1 MNSTTDILKK
11 MEKNAKLYDKPIYK
25 IGLCEGI
32 HPLPVNEYV
41 FGSII
46 EDPTEYVGLEE
57 VAEEFFRNLIP
68 NCLLELYVTGLPVV
82 LMAAI
87 NAASKYI
94 NMLMAA
100 INAASKYINIRNI
113 VLMHYDSKT
122 NTYYPQFLNNLDNKD
137 N

>member
-1 MNSTTDILKK
+1 MSTILDILKK
-11 MEKNAKLYDKPIYK
+11 KERYAENYDKPIYK
-25 IGLCEGI
+25 IGLCEGR

-41 FGSII
+41 FGAVI
-46 EDPTEYVGLEE
+46 EDPTDVNGLEE

-68 NCLLELYVTGLPVV
+68 DCLLELYVTGLSVA
-82 LMAAI
+82 LI
-87 NAASKYI
+87 
-94 NMLMAA
+94 AA

>member
-1 MNSTTDILKK
+1 MSTILDILKK
-11 MEKNAKLYDKPIYK
+11 KERYAENYDKPIYK
-25 IGLCEGI
+25 IGLCEGR

-41 FGSII
+41 FGAVI
-46 EDPTEYVGLEE
+46 EDPTDVDGLEE

-68 NCLLELYVTGLPVV
+68 DCLLELYVTGLSVA
-82 LMAAI
+82 LI
-87 NAASKYI
+87 
-94 NMLMAA
+94 AA
-100 INAASKYINIRNI
+100 INAASKYINIKNI

>member
-1 MNSTTDILKK
+1 MSTKEKLQKK
-11 MEKNAKLYDKPIYK
+11 EKNAKVLDKPIYK
-25 IGLCEGI
+25 IGLCEGR

-41 FGSII
+41 FGSVI
-46 EDPTEYVGLEE
+46 EDPTDVDGLEE
-57 VAEEFFRNLIP
+57 TAEEFFRNLIP
-68 NCLLELYVTGLPVV
+68 NCLLELYVTGLSVA
-82 LMAAI
+82 LIAAI

-94 NMLMAA
+94 NV
-100 INAASKYINIRNI
+100 RNI

>member
-1 MNSTTDILKK
+1 MMNSTTDILKK
-11 MEKNAKLYDKPIYK
+11 MEKNAKIYDKLIYK
-25 IGLCEGI
+25 VGLCEGR

-46 EDPTEYVGLEE
+46 EDPTDVNGLEE

-68 NCLLELYVTGLPVV
+68 NCLIELYVTGLSVA
-82 LMAAI
+82 LIAAI

-94 NMLMAA
+94 NV
-100 INAASKYINIRNI
+100 RNI

>member
-11 MEKNAKLYDKPIYK
+11 MEKNARSLDKPIYK
-25 IGLCEGI
+25 IGLCEGR
-32 HPLPVNEYV
+32 HPLPVDEYV
-41 FGSII
+41 FGSVI
-46 EDPTEYVGLEE
+46 EDPTDVNGLEE

-68 NCLLELYVTGLPVV
+68 DCLLELYVTGLSVA
-82 LMAAI
+82 LI
-87 NAASKYI
+87 
-94 NMLMAA
+94 AA
-100 INAASKYINIRNI
+100 INAASKYINIKNI

>member
-41 FGSII
+41 FGSVI
-46 EDPTEYVGLEE
+46 EDPTNVDGLEE

-68 NCLLELYVTGLPVV
+68 NCLLELYVPGLSVE
-82 LMAAI
+82 
-87 NAASKYI
+87 
-94 NMLMAA
+94 LMAA

>member
-11 MEKNAKLYDKPIYK
+11 MEKNARSLDKPIYK
-25 IGLCEGI
+25 VGLCEGR

-41 FGSII
+41 FGSVI
-46 EDPTEYVGLEE
+46 EDPTDVNGLEE

-68 NCLLELYVTGLPVV
+68 NCLLELYVTGLSVA
-82 LMAAI
+82 LI
-87 NAASKYI
+87 
-94 NMLMAA
+94 AA

-122 NTYYPQFLNNLDNKD
+122 NTYYPQFLNNLDNED

>member
-1 MNSTTDILKK
+1 M
-11 MEKNAKLYDKPIYK
+11 
-25 IGLCEGI
+25 
-32 HPLPVNEYV
+32 
-41 FGSII
+41 FGSVI
-46 EDPTEYVGLEE
+46 EDPTDVDGLEE

-68 NCLLELYVTGLPVV
+68 NCLLKLYVTGLSVA
-82 LMAAI
+82 LI
-87 NAASKYI
+87 
-94 NMLMAA
+94 AA

>member
-1 MNSTTDILKK
+1 MSTILDILKK

-25 IGLCEGI
+25 VGLCEGR

-41 FGSII
+41 FGSVI
-46 EDPTEYVGLEE
+46 EDPTDVNGLEE

-68 NCLLELYVTGLPVV
+68 DCLLELYVTGLSVA
-82 LMAAI
+82 LIAAI
-87 NAASKYI
+87 NV
-94 NMLMAA
+94 
-100 INAASKYINIRNI
+100 ASKYINIKNI